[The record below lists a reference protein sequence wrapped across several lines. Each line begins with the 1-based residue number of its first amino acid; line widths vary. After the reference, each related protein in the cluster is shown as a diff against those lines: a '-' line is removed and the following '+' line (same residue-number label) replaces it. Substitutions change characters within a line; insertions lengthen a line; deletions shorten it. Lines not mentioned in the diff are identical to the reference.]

1 MINRPKIWK
10 LSLIALA
17 VMLTV
22 SCTKIDYVGKS
33 YAPTV
38 TIDVYFSLE
47 DIKGNY
53 EVMGHLTATA
63 GEFTSSE
70 KMQEKIIEKAREK
83 GADAVVI
90 LGLDHYIK
98 DGGTSWSETTE
109 TEHTDDGKKTTTTGS
124 QSSNTEEMKEISARF
139 IKYKEHGE

>member
-1 MINRPKIWK
+1 MKNSSRIVK

-17 VMLTV
+17 VLLTV
-22 SCTKIDYVGKS
+22 SCTKIDYVGRS
-33 YAPTV
+33 YAPTANV
-38 TIDVYFSLE
+38 DVYFSLD
-47 DIKGNY
+47 DIKGAY

-63 GEFTSSE
+63 GSFTSSE

-90 LGLDHYIK
+90 LGLDVYVK
-98 DGGTSWSETTE
+98 DGGSSWSETTE
-109 TEHTDDGKKTTTTGS
+109 TKETTSGVKTTTSGS
-124 QSSNTEEMKEISARF
+124 QASNDEEMKEIKARF

>member
-1 MINRPKIWK
+1 MINRSKIWK

-17 VMLTV
+17 VMLTG

-33 YAPTV
+33 YAPTANV
-38 TIDVYFSLE
+38 DVYFSLE

-90 LGLDHYIK
+90 LGLDHYVK

-109 TEHTDDGKKTTTTGS
+109 TEHTGDGKKTTTTGS
-124 QSSNTEEMKEISARF
+124 QSNNTEEMKEISARF

>member
-1 MINRPKIWK
+1 MKNPSRITK

-17 VMLTV
+17 VLLTV

-38 TIDVYFSLE
+38 TVDVYFSLE

-98 DGGTSWSETTE
+98 DGGSSWSETTE
-109 TEHTDDGKKTTTTGS
+109 TDGNKTTTSGS
-124 QSSNTEEMKEISARF
+124 QSSSTEEMKEITARF
-139 IKYKEHGE
+139 IKYKERGE

>member
-1 MINRPKIWK
+1 MKVPSSIRN
-10 LSLIALA
+10 LSLPALA
-17 VMLTV
+17 LMLTV

-33 YAPTV
+33 YAPTSNV
-38 TIDVYFSLE
+38 DIYFSL
-47 DIKGNY
+47 DDVKGEY

-90 LGLDHYIK
+90 LGLDVYVK

-109 TEHTDDGKKTTTTGS
+109 TEHTGDGKKTTTTGS
-124 QSSNTEEMKEISARF
+124 QSNNTEEMKEITARF
-139 IKYKEHGE
+139 IKYTKGG

>member
-1 MINRPKIWK
+1 MKNPSKITK

-17 VMLTV
+17 VLLTV

-33 YAPTV
+33 YAPTATV
-38 TIDVYFSLE
+38 DVYFSLD

-90 LGLDHYIK
+90 LGLDVYVK
-98 DGGTSWSETTE
+98 DGGSSWSETTE
-109 TEHTDDGKKTTTTGS
+109 TNDTQSGTKTTTSGS
-124 QSSNTEEMKEISARF
+124 QSSNTEEMKEITARF
-139 IKYKEHGE
+139 VKYKKHGE

>member
-1 MINRPKIWK
+1 MKNPSRIRT

-17 VMLTV
+17 VLLTV

-33 YAPTV
+33 YAPTANV
-38 TIDVYFSLE
+38 DIYFSLD
-47 DIKGNY
+47 DIKGDY

-90 LGLDHYIK
+90 LGLDVYVK
-98 DGGTSWSETTE
+98 DGGSSWSETTE
-109 TEHTDDGKKTTTTGS
+109 TKDTGDGTRTTTSGS
-124 QSSNTEEMKEISARF
+124 ASGNTEEMKEITARF
-139 IKYKEHGE
+139 IKYKKSGE

>member
-1 MINRPKIWK
+1 MKNPSRITK

-17 VMLTV
+17 VLLTV

-33 YAPTV
+33 YAPT
-38 TIDVYFSLE
+38 TNIDIYFSL
-47 DIKGNY
+47 DDVKGSY

-98 DGGTSWSETTE
+98 DGGSSWSETTE
-109 TEHTDDGKKTTTTGS
+109 TNDTQSGTKTTTSGS
-124 QSSNTEEMKEISARF
+124 QSSNTEEMKEITARF
-139 IKYKEHGE
+139 IKYTALR

>member
-1 MINRPKIWK
+1 MINRSRIWK

-33 YAPTV
+33 YAPTANV
-38 TIDVYFSLE
+38 DIYFSLE
-47 DIKGNY
+47 DVKGEY

-90 LGLDHYIK
+90 LGLGHYVK

-109 TEHTDDGKKTTTTGS
+109 VEGNKTTTSGS
-124 QSSNTEEMKEISARF
+124 QSSNTEEMKEITARF
-139 IKYKEHGE
+139 LKYTE

>member
-1 MINRPKIWK
+1 MINRSKIWK

-33 YAPTV
+33 YAPTATV
-38 TIDVYFSLE
+38 DVYFSLE

>member
-1 MINRPKIWK
+1 MKNPSRIRK

-17 VMLTV
+17 VLLTV

-33 YAPTV
+33 YAPTANV
-38 TIDVYFSLE
+38 DVYFSLD
-47 DIKGNY
+47 DIKGSY

-98 DGGTSWSETTE
+98 DGGSSWSETTE
-109 TEHTDDGKKTTTTGS
+109 TDGNKTTTSGS